1 MCSSVSFYAFRLDCL
16 HLVVLA
22 YILLQFELI
31 NPIFLMLELLDG
43 YGENLDLENHN
54 TL

>member
-1 MCSSVSFYAFRLDCL
+1 MCSYVSFYVFWLDCL
-16 HLVVLA
+16 HLVILA

-31 NPIFLMLELLDG
+31 NPVFLILELLDG
-43 YGENLDLENHN
+43 YGGNLDLGNHN

>member
-1 MCSSVSFYAFRLDCL
+1 MCSYVSFWLDCL

-31 NPIFLMLELLDG
+31 NPVFLILELLDG
-43 YGENLDLENHN
+43 YGGKFRFRKS
-54 TL
+54 

>member
-1 MCSSVSFYAFRLDCL
+1 MCSYVSFYAFWLDYL

-31 NPIFLMLELLDG
+31 NPVFLSLELLDG
-43 YGENLDLENHN
+43 YGGKFRFRKS
-54 TL
+54 